1 MARGTGATT
10 IQMLHAPEGAVYVW
24 AAEAL
29 SYPKHLA
36 HSLGR
41 NDLEIVAPSW
51 LSWDRWRGRRLS
63 AIVVDHAAP
72 LTDEQQ
78 VAVETIRAYQV
89 QHGK

>member
-1 MARGTGATT
+1 MARGTGVTT
-10 IQMLHAPEGAVYVW
+10 NQMLHAPEGAVYVW
-24 AAEAL
+24 VTGSL
-29 SYPKHLA
+29 HYPKHLA

-51 LSWDRWRGRRLS
+51 LSWDRWRGRRFS
-63 AIVVDHAAP
+63 AIVVDHAAR
-72 LTDEQQ
+72 LTEDQY